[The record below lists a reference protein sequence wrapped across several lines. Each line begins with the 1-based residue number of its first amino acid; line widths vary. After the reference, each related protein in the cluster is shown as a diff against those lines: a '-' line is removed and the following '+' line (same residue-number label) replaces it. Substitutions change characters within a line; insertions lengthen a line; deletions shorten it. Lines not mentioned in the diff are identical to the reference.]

1 MNLIRSAIFEVNGVE
16 YVVTGVWIS
25 PEKNQFTRVEF
36 QKRKEPFTFHSMG
49 AKEFLEKTNGVFQ
62 TNERDNFYQTKY
74 KEHSEHPIK
83 K

>member
-25 PEKNQFTRVEF
+25 PEKEQFTRVEF
-36 QKRKEPFTFHSMG
+36 QTRKEPFTFRSME

-62 TNERDNFYQTKY
+62 NNVKDNFYQTKY
-74 KEHSEHPIK
+74 KEHSEHPTK